1 MNAPLIPG
9 SMRFEIDV
17 LKTFIAV
24 ADTGSVK
31 LASERVA
38 RSSAAV
44 SMQMKKLEG
53 LIGAPVFQRSD
64 GAMRLSAAG
73 ERLVP
78 HAHRIVQAHD
88 TAVSELH
95 SPDIEGEVR
104 VGICLENA
112 ETRMPEILAGFSKA
126 HSRVTVEIISGD
138 AQDLAAMLAKKELDV
153 AILTI
158 GGGAPPDERDRLLHE
173 QPLVW
178 AAHRN
183 GQRSQERPLRL
194 AVASVGC
201 PWRLAALDAPETCW
215 NSLSNC
221 LSFKC
226 FRIAARSDPG
236 GSCSGRTTA
245 QPHYKLHPAHLCERG
260 PAQASIHA
268 NRAPNRR
275 QSERKRKSPCSTSS
289 LGFQS
294 TALSDG
300 TWARY

>member
-44 SMQMKKLEG
+44 SMQMKKLER
-53 LIGAPVFQRSD
+53 LIGAPVFQRAE

-73 ERLVP
+73 ERLMP
-78 HAHRIVQAHD
+78 HAHRIVQAND
-88 TAVSELH
+88 TAIAELH
-95 SPDIEGEVR
+95 SPEIEGVVR

-112 ETRMPEILAGFSKA
+112 ETRMPEILAGFSHA
-126 HSRVTVEIISGD
+126 HSGVTVEIVSGD
-138 AQDLAAMLAKKELDV
+138 AQDLAVMLAKEELDV

-158 GGGAPPDERDRLLHE
+158 GGGAPPEEGDRLLHE

-178 AAHRN
+178 AAHKN

-201 PWRLAALDAPETCW
+201 PWRLAALDALKRAGIPYQIAY
-215 NSLSNC
+215 LSNVSESQLAAIRADLAVAALP
-221 LSFKC
+221 LS
-226 FRIAARSDPG
+226 RITNCNQPICVNEDLPKLPYTQIVL
-236 GSCSGRTTA
+236 RTSVS
-245 QPHYKLHPAHLCERG
+245 P
-260 PAQASIHA
+260 
-268 NRAPNRR
+268 
-275 QSERKRKSPCSTSS
+275 SENAK
-289 LGFQS
+289 
-294 TALSDG
+294 ALATQVLS
-300 TWARY
+300 AFSRPP

>member
-178 AAHRN
+178 AAHKN

-201 PWRLAALDAPETCW
+201 PWRLAALDALKRAGI
-215 NSLSNC
+215 SYRIAYLSNVSESQLAAIRADLAVAALP
-221 LSFKC
+221 LS
-226 FRIAARSDPG
+226 RITNCTQPICVNEDLPKLPYTQIVLRTAVNPDENARALAAQVLS
-236 GSCSGRTTA
+236 A
-245 QPHYKLHPAHLCERG
+245 F
-260 PAQASIHA
+260 
-268 NRAPNRR
+268 NRP
-275 QSERKRKSPCSTSS
+275 P
-289 LGFQS
+289 
-294 TALSDG
+294 
-300 TWARY
+300 